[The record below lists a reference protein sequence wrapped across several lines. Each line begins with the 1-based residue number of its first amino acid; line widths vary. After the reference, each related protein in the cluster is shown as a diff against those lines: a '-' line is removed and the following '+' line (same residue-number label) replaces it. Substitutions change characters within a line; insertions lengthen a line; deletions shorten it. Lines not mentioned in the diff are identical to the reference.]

1 LRNLAR
7 ETIEDITY
15 VTEIQSGNI
24 RIDIAKTI
32 CVMDDNVDTSKL
44 FTDILM

>member
-1 LRNLAR
+1 MRNLAR

-15 VTEIQSGNI
+15 VTEIQSGNT
-24 RIDIAKTI
+24 RIDIAETI
-32 CVMDDNVDTSKL
+32 CVMGDNVDTSKL